1 MDYRMLINGQ
11 LVSGA
16 HMRDVTNPATEEV
29 FARVPHA
36 TGAQLD
42 EAVTAATSA
51 QKAWA
56 GTRPEEHVGA
66 KPASDRNGPLI
77 V

>member
-11 LVSGA
+11 LVSRA
-16 HMRDVTNPATEEV
+16 LMRDVTNPATEEV

-36 TGAQLD
+36 TGAQLE
-42 EAVTAATSA
+42 EAVTGATPA

-56 GTRPEEHVGA
+56 RTRPEEHVGA
-66 KPASDRNGPLI
+66 KPASDLNGPLI